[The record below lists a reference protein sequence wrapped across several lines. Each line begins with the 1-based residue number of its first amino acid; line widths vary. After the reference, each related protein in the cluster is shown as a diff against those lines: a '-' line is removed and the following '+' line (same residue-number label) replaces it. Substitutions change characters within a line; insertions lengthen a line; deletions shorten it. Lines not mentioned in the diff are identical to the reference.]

1 MKIKTEI
8 LTTDIDVVRK
18 EVIYV
23 HFYIHESLC
32 GMLFYI

>member
-23 HFYIHESLC
+23 HFYIRAS
-32 GMLFYI
+32 MWNRTTI